1 MRQSIAILSFLAGAA
16 CADDVL
22 SFVFPGG
29 IDGPAP
35 VATIVSANPSTTSAI
50 LTCPSGTPIDECG
63 FAMGL
68 DVEIISG
75 TRFQASMSAVGISVS
90 YGCDGYDTAKDVMTC
105 TAELS
110 GEDTQTAVLSGSDVS
125 FITASVVEGASLLSG
140 GASATASASASAS
153 ARASAAAS
161 ASVAPKS
168 STAAAAASS
177 SMQTSASASSTT
189 HAGSHASGVAS
200 ATASSAGPENTGA
213 AARFGIEGA
222 ALLALAGVAAA
233 NVF

>member
-50 LTCPSGTPIDECG
+50 MTCPSGTPSDECG

-140 GASATASASASAS
+140 GASATASASATAT
-153 ARASAAAS
+153 AAAS
-161 ASVAPKS
+161 TSVVPKKS
-168 STAAAAASS
+168 STAAAASS
-177 SMQTSASASSTT
+177 GMQTSASAPSTT

-200 ATASSAGPENTGA
+200 ATASIAAPENTGA

>member
-75 TRFQASMSAVGISVS
+75 TRFQASMSAVGVSVS
-90 YGCDGYDTAKDVMTC
+90 YGCDGYDAAKDVMTC

-140 GASATASASASAS
+140 GASATASAS

>member
-50 LTCPSGTPIDECG
+50 MTCPSGTPSDECG

-75 TRFQASMSAVGISVS
+75 TRFQASMSAAGVYVS
-90 YGCDGYDTAKDVMTC
+90 YGCDGYDAAKDIITC
-105 TAELS
+105 TAELT
-110 GEDTQTAVLSGSDVS
+110 GEDPQTAVLSGSDVS
-125 FITASVVEGASLLSG
+125 FITASVVDGASLLSG
-140 GASATASASASAS
+140 GARATASASPSAS
-153 ARASAAAS
+153 ASAAAS

-168 STAAAAASS
+168 STAAAASS
-177 SMQTSASASSTT
+177 SMQTSASAPSTT

-200 ATASSAGPENTGA
+200 ATASIAAPENTGA